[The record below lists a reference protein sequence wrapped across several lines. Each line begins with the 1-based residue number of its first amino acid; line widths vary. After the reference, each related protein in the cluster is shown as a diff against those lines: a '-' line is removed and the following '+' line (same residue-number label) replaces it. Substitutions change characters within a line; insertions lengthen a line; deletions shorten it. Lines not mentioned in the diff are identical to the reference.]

1 MRNLFTIIALLQIS
15 HFVQAQSTQKDSLA
29 PQQIQ
34 PVTINADRVTSL
46 LLQPPVCG
54 IFITSGKKSEVISV
68 VNLDAN
74 LAERTARQIFAKI
87 PGVFVY
93 DMDGSG
99 NQLSISTRGLD
110 PHRGWEF
117 NIRSNGVI
125 TNSDM
130 YGYPAS
136 HYNAPMEAIERVGV
150 VRGSGSLQ
158 YGAQFGGM
166 LNYITKHG
174 DTTRRIGLESINS
187 IGSYGLLSTYN
198 AIGGKVGRLQYYTY
212 YSKRESDGYRD
223 NAASKYD
230 AQGLLLRY
238 WAGRR
243 LTLSAELVRSKYL
256 FRLPGPLTDSMFHE
270 NPRQATRARSYYS
283 PEIYVPSLSAE
294 WRLRPRTRLQWT
306 VSAVLGS
313 RNSVMFDKP
322 ATTVD
327 KIDPTTLTYANRQV
341 DMDRF
346 NSYTSE
352 LRFLQFYEVAGRP
365 AALTAGVQY
374 MNNDLHRR
382 QQGKGTTGS
391 AYDLSITG
399 DWGRDLHFKT
409 QNIAFFAEN
418 RFNLTTKWT
427 VSPGIRVE
435 SGQSDMTGRISY
447 LEAQEVPNS
456 IKHKFPLL
464 GLNTEYQFNGELS
477 VLYAGFS
484 QAYRPVIF
492 KDIIPAS
499 LFERSDKNLKD
510 AYGYNLEAGFRGRAG
525 VLRWDVGVFRLQY
538 NNRLGNLS
546 YENNGTF
553 YILKTNIGDSYTQ
566 GVEAFVE
573 YNFET
578 GGRLRGSVFS
588 STSYFDSH
596 YQNAEVRVGNTNQ
609 SVSGN
614 QVESVPN
621 WISRNGLNLRYRGL
635 SVSFLYSYTGKSYA
649 DALNTETPSATG
661 AVGLVPAYALLDIN
675 SSLRINQS
683 VVLRLNVNNVADKQY
698 FTKRPTFYPGPGIWP
713 SDGRSVSVS
722 LGVRL

>member
-243 LTLSAELVRSKYL
+243 LTLSAELVRSRYL
-256 FRLPGPLTDSMFHE
+256 FQLPGPLTDSMFHE

-327 KIDPTTLTYANRQV
+327 KIDPTTLAYANRQV
-341 DMDRF
+341 DIDRF

-352 LRFLQFYEVAGRP
+352 LRFLQFYEVAGMP

-391 AYDLSITG
+391 DYDLSITG

-635 SVSFLYSYTGKSYA
+635 SISFLYSYTGKSYA